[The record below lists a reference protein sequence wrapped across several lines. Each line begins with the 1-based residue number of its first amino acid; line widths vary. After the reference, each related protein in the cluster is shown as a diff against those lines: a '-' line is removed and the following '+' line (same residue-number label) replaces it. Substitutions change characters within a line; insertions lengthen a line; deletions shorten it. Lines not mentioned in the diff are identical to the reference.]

1 MLRYSFLVS
10 QLLEVFLYEGAYNE
24 ELRSGRYQCS
34 VYYLLPI
41 SIPPIVF
48 TKLVIRDPGGLDM
61 NNVFIIGLKV

>member
-1 MLRYSFLVS
+1 MLQYSFLVS

-48 TKLVIRDPGGLDM
+48 T
-61 NNVFIIGLKV
+61 